1 MYVCAH
7 SGPRLPPHT
16 LALCCETL
24 TDRVVSRPVCKL
36 VVAFHGCEMD
46 IPTIKDAYYVHSGLN
61 QWAETN
67 NVPYSTMRLAD
78 SPSACLLT
86 P

>member
-1 MYVCAH
+1 MVA
-7 SGPRLPPHT
+7 
-16 LALCCETL
+16 
-24 TDRVVSRPVCKL
+24 RPVCKL